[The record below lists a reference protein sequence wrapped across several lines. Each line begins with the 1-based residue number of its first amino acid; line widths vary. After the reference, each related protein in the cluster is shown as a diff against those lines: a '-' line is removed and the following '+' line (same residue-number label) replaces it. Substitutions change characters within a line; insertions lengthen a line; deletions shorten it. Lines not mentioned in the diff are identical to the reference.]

1 VIRSDEGRKLKRRM
15 EIYHQE
21 LSDVS
26 AYLAKNGSL
35 TLDDKRTEYE
45 RLMRYAGKYHP
56 ITPETRMLEV
66 GTGIGAVPILSKLN
80 GLNLKGLEIS
90 PQLIEHAKKWGRQVG
105 VDPDIELANLETAD
119 LGESCYDV
127 IICSSVFEHVE
138 HWEAGLAKVYR
149 ALAPGGVLFWE
160 STNKWAL
167 KSGEYPPLFFYGW
180 MPNWLR
186 YRFRRWVHGPDI
198 MKLGIDFHQFT
209 YIGLRRAFRR
219 VGFSKAYDIA
229 DLADIKPTH
238 NALKRNV
245 LSAAKR
251 FRAFRELFLFFFE
264 GTTMVGVK

>member
-1 VIRSDEGRKLKRRM
+1 M
-15 EIYHQE
+15 EIHHQE

-35 TLDDKRTEYE
+35 TLEDKRPEYE
-45 RLMRYAGKYHP
+45 RLMRYAGKFYP

-90 PQLIEHAKKWGRQVG
+90 PQLIEHAKKWGRQLG
-105 VDPDIELANLETAD
+105 VDPDIELANLETVE

-138 HWEAGLAKVYR
+138 HWQAGLAKIYR

-167 KSGEYPPLFFYGW
+167 KSGEYPQLFFYGW
-180 MPNWLR
+180 MPNWMR
-186 YRFRRWVHGPDI
+186 YQFRKWVHGPDI

-209 YIGLRRAFRR
+209 YVGLRKAFRR
-219 VGFSKAYDIA
+219 TGFSKAYDVV
-229 DLADIKPTH
+229 DLAEIKPTYS
-238 NALKRNV
+238 ALKQNV
-245 LSAAKR
+245 LRAAQKSR
-251 FRAFRELFLFFFE
+251 IFREVFLFFFD
-264 GTTMVGVK
+264 GTTLVAVK